1 MIGNRFQKP
10 KMKADTK
17 GQGFARHKELQTI
30 GKKLPQDFAN
40 LMAHS
45 KREDTRF
52 ENYFLETH
60 GS

>member
-1 MIGNRFQKP
+1 METNSWVYIGYP
-10 KMKADTK
+10 PTV
-17 GQGFARHKELQTI
+17 KELQTI

-52 ENYFLETH
+52 ENYF
-60 GS
+60 